1 MTSSNDISGRLA
13 LITGASGGIGS
24 ACAKQLLDLG
34 CDLALT
40 YSSNR
45 DSLVKL
51 VESFQAA
58 ATEKKLKITIHQADL
73 ASPEQT
79 TKLCEDVQKE
89 HGRAVDILISNAGYG
104 KRIRDVSEIPLSE
117 FEITLNVNLRAPFL
131 LVKGVVDGMKAQKW
145 GRIIFV
151 SSIAAY
157 GGGMNGCHY
166 AASKGGL
173 MGMMKNLSTT
183 LAPLNITVNDVAP
196 AMVGNTGLLPSGDQ
210 FPGLVDSI
218 PMHRLCEPEEVANA
232 VTFYARTGF
241 ATGQSVIIAGGLK

>member
-1 MTSSNDISGRLA
+1 MAQASNEITGRLV

-24 ACAKQLLDLG
+24 ACARQFAALG

-40 YSSNR
+40 YASNR
-45 DSLVKL
+45 DSLEALVKEL
-51 VESFQAA
+51 QPTTNGASITVKPQRF
-58 ATEKKLKITIHQADL
+58 TIHKADL
-73 ASPEQT
+73 ASPEETSQ
-79 TKLCEDVQKE
+79 LCEDAQRE
-89 HGRAVDILISNAGYG
+89 HGRAVDVLISNAGYG

-117 FEITLNVNLRAPFL
+117 FEHTINVNLKAPFL

-145 GRIIFV
+145 GRIIFCL
-151 SSIAAY
+151 I
-157 GGGMNGCHY
+157 NRRTW
-166 AASKGGL
+166 

-183 LAPLNITVNDVAP
+183 LAPYNIAVNDVAP

-232 VTFYARTGF
+232 VVFYAKTGF
-241 ATGQSVIIAGGLK
+241 ATGQSLIIAGGLK

>member
-1 MTSSNDISGRLA
+1 MTTADNNITGRLV

-24 ACAKQLLDLG
+24 ACARQFASHG

-40 YSSNR
+40 YASNKDSLEALVKELSSSN
-45 DSLVKL
+45 D
-51 VESFQAA
+51 
-58 ATEKKLKITIHQADL
+58 KLKITMHQADL
-73 ASPEQT
+73 ASPEAT
-79 TKLCEDVQKE
+79 TKLTEEVQKD
-89 HGRAVDILISNAGYG
+89 HARAVDILVSNAGYG
-104 KRIRDVSEIPLSE
+104 KRIRDVSDIPLSE
-117 FEITLNVNLRAPFL
+117 FEVTLNVNLRAPFL

-173 MGMMKNLSTT
+173 MAMMKNLSTT
-183 LAPLNITVNDVAP
+183 LAPYNIAVNDVAP

-218 PMHRLCEPEEVANA
+218 PFHRLCEPEEVANA

-241 ATGQSVIIAGGLK
+241 TTGQSIVIAGGLK